1 MADNEEYD
9 LVLEGQDLV
18 KKYKERPAIE
28 EAREAISEARTEKK
42 ESLKEKVNR
51 GLAAF
56 TQKISEH
63 RRKQPEGRAKST
75 GAGFAFSGFK
85 VRATSGK
92 VFNASVP
99 DLDPFGGGKK
109 QKMNADRILF

>member
-9 LVLEGQDLV
+9 LVLEGQDIV
-18 KKYKERPAIE
+18 KRYKERPAID

-56 TQKISEH
+56 AQRISEH
-63 RRKQPEGRAKST
+63 KRKPPEGKARQA
-75 GAGFAFSGFK
+75 GAGFAFSGIK

-99 DLDPFGGGKK
+99 DISPFGGGKK
-109 QKMNADRILF
+109 QKMNADKILF